1 MRRLEQIT
9 LKKKD
14 RLAIEEAV
22 SVLKKSFP
30 IAAVRLFGSKARG
43 DDDLESDID
52 LLILTAR
59 ELSWRE
65 RNAMT
70 DAVFDIQ
77 LKYGCVISL
86 LVVPEE
92 KWSRGIFVAHPIHEV
107 IEEEG
112 VAA

>member
-1 MRRLEQIT
+1 M
-9 LKKKD
+9 
-14 RLAIEEAV
+14 AIEETV
-22 SVLKKSFP
+22 SILKKHF
-30 IAAVRLFGSKARG
+30 AVVAVKLFGSKARG
-43 DDDLESDID
+43 EDDQESDID
-52 LLILTAR
+52 LLVLTSR
-59 ELSWRE
+59 QFSWRE
-65 RNAMT
+65 RNSMT

-77 LKYGCVISL
+77 LKYGCVVSL